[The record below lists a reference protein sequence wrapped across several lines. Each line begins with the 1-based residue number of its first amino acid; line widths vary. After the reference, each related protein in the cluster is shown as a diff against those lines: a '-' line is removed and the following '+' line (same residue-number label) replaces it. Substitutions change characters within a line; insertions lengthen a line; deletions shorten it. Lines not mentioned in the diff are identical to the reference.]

1 MRRTLRFDGKLLS
14 PERRRRAVTVL
25 QERYRA
31 SERLVCRVVGQHRSI
46 QRHPVKVVDLEESKL
61 RQRLRDVAAEHI
73 RLGRRM
79 SYRLLRREGLTV
91 NHKRVQR
98 LWREEGLQLPTPRKR
113 KRARPA
119 DGSVRRHRAEHPHQV
134 WAMDFQFDATADGRR
149 LKFLNVI
156 DEHSRLCLA
165 IRVGRRCKA
174 KDVVAVLEELT
185 SLYPAPAFIRS
196 DNGPEFLFQALRD
209 WCEASTTTSTAY
221 IAPGSPWENGFAE
234 SFNGR
239 FRDEFLNTELFT
251 TASESQILADR
262 WRWEYNTLRPHSALQ
277 GRTPLEAAQQGA
289 AA

>member
-1 MRRTLRFDGKLLS
+1 M
-14 PERRRRAVTVL
+14 
-25 QERYRA
+25 
-31 SERLVCRVVGQHRSI
+31 VGQHRST
-46 QRHPVKVVDLEESKL
+46 QRQGGNVVSIEEAKL
-61 RQRLRDVAAEHI
+61 RQRLREIAADHI
-73 RLGRRM
+73 RWGRRM
-79 SYRLLRREGLTV
+79 AYRLLRREGWTV

-98 LWREEGLQLPTPRKR
+98 LWREEGLQRPTPRKR

-119 DGSVRRHRAEHPHQV
+119 DGSVRRHRAQHPHQV

-185 SLYPAPAFIRS
+185 SLYPAPVHIRS
-196 DNGPEFLFQALRD
+196 DNGPEFIAQALRD
-209 WCEASTTTSTAY
+209 WCEASSTTSTAY
-221 IAPGSPWENGFAE
+221 IEPGSPWENGFAE

-251 TASESQILADR
+251 TAPEAQILADR
-262 WRWEYNTLRPHSALQ
+262 WRWEYNSLRPHSALQ
-277 GRTPLEAAQQGA
+277 GLTPLEAAQQGA